1 MSWFL
6 RQDNVGRCAGFRLE
20 GWRRWSAHP
29 LDDVECRGQA
39 QYPTFAPGS
48 SEAALGFLV
57 SVYLG
62 RHLPQLR
69 MRTSIFSPLQVLG
82 ILSPEETSVQ
92 V

>member
-1 MSWFL
+1 M
-6 RQDNVGRCAGFRLE
+6 
-20 GWRRWSAHP
+20 WSAHP